1 LAALRSIRDELNGTR
16 TAMEGLPSVG
26 QAGST
31 KASCFVRRSGT
42 TVAELKPDSDFL
54 PTIDWFWV
62 RASIKGGLA
71 AVISIIF
78 LEWIHPPGAANVPS
92 WSWLFVILTR
102 TFLPL
107 SGESDLRRFQTALR
121 GSLILALCAILLIL
135 TTPFLASYA
144 IMNLVLFL
152 VLFVVGFLRGGN
164 SGVTF
169 WWLFAWLTIE
179 TFVGLNPQEPVRSQ
193 TIIDNFVG
201 LGFGMWIA
209 AIVSRVLWPILPQK
223 VLRNNLLAVC
233 TRINALLSGDPHRKK
248 ILTQL
253 ANLIV
258 EAQGAVREIRI
269 AGCSENE
276 RLKLVSLIHTLQM
289 LVSRIG
295 QLVSGQPVL
304 RSLDEGGSVSPQVTE
319 QIITPKCE
327 YLEIE
332 FMQILDA
339 FAECFRDGDCRRE
352 FPTVDGAL
360 TEMDHAVQ
368 QIRDRNLLGTLPP
381 EASLCALELVDRY
394 HAIAGGLERCG
405 EMLQALRIERYWGD
419 YGL

>member
-1 LAALRSIRDELNGTR
+1 
-16 TAMEGLPSVG
+16 
-26 QAGST
+26 
-31 KASCFVRRSGT
+31 
-42 TVAELKPDSDFL
+42 
-54 PTIDWFWV
+54 
-62 RASIKGGLA
+62 
-71 AVISIIF
+71 
-78 LEWIHPPGAANVPS
+78 
-92 WSWLFVILTR
+92 
-102 TFLPL
+102 
-107 SGESDLRRFQTALR
+107 
-121 GSLILALCAILLIL
+121 
-135 TTPFLASYA
+135 
-144 IMNLVLFL
+144 
-152 VLFVVGFLRGGN
+152 
-164 SGVTF
+164 
-169 WWLFAWLTIE
+169 
-179 TFVGLNPQEPVRSQ
+179 VGLNPQEPVASQ
-193 TIIDNFVG
+193 TIINTF
-201 LGFGMWIA
+201 LGMTFGIWIA
-209 AIVSRVLWPILPQK
+209 TVVGRLVWPVLPQY
-223 VLRNNLLAVC
+223 VLRDNLLAVC
-233 TRINALLSGDPHRKK
+233 TRINALLSGNPRREK

-258 EAQGAVREIRI
+258 EAQGAVRQIRI

-276 RLKLVSLIHTLQM
+276 RLKLAALIHTLQM

-381 EASLCALELVDRY
+381 EASLCALELADRY

-405 EMLQALRIERYWGD
+405 EMLHALRIERYWGD